1 MDPRVNGMKQKQNS
15 CMLPL
20 LRRLLFSGY
29 YLLPL
34 NIVTRLNKH
43 ALRGHPKQLRGK
55 PARDF
60 IEARLPSHRL
70 HNDEFFDFDYSSEGP
85 YFKYLPEE
93 ILKK

>member
-1 MDPRVNGMKQKQNS
+1 MDPRVNGMKQKQYS
-15 CMLPL
+15 HILVCY
-20 LRRLLFSGY
+20 LFLGVFFFQGI
-29 YLLPL
+29 PL